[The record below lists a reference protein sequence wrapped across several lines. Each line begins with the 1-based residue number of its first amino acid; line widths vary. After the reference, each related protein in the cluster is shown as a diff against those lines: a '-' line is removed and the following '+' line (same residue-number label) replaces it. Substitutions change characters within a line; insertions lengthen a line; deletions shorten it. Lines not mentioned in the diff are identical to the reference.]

1 MTLLDALQKIVSD
14 QLKAGQLTDMAV
26 GTVTSV
32 DPLEIVLDVHQAALR
47 GDAIILTDEVRE
59 KTIDVSGA
67 GFFQDVNGTLC
78 AVWGQDSGGGS
89 SGAIITRPLA
99 VGDKVLL
106 LAVQHGQTYIVL
118 SRL

>member
-26 GTVTSV
+26 GTVTSA
-32 DPLEIVLDVHQAALR
+32 DPLEIILDVHQAALK
-47 GDAIILTDEVRE
+47 GDAIILTDAVKGGGGGYFTE
-59 KTIDVSGA
+59 VSG
-67 GFFQDVNGTLC
+67 VLC
-78 AVWGQDSGGGS
+78 VVWGQNTAS
-89 SGAIITRPLA
+89 SGSDLV

>member
-1 MTLLDALQKIVSD
+1 MTLLDALQKINRD
-14 QLKAGQLTDMAV
+14 QLDAAQLTDMAV

-32 DPLEIVLDVHQAALR
+32 SPLEVVLDVHQAAIHEEAL
-47 GDAIILTDEVRE
+47 IVTDEVRE
-59 KTIDVSGA
+59 KVIDVSGA

-78 AVWGQDSGGGS
+78 AVWGQSGGG
-89 SGAIITRPLA
+89 GGGAAIITRPLA

-106 LAVQHGQTYIVL
+106 LSVQHGQTYIVL